1 MKIMDIPE
9 NNRPRERLEHSGVG
23 ALSDAELLSII
34 ISTGTRK
41 YNSIDLS
48 NQILRKF
55 GMSKLSRINPSEI
68 MTINGIGK
76 AKALRIIATIEF
88 AKRVKDNKDKKKIF
102 AITKAKDVYTYLKY
116 KTLDMDK
123 EHFIVI
129 LLDTR
134 NKIIRDEIVS
144 IGTINSAIIH
154 PREVFRNA
162 IRENSNAIIL
172 AHNHPSGS
180 PMPSKNDIQIT
191 KQIIE
196 AGKILDIKVLD
207 HVIIGKDKY
216 WSWNE
221 SKHNP

>member
-1 MKIMDIPE
+1 
-9 NNRPRERLEHSGVG
+9 
-23 ALSDAELLSII
+23 
-34 ISTGTRK
+34 
-41 YNSIDLS
+41 
-48 NQILRKF
+48 
-55 GMSKLSRINPSEI
+55 MSKLSRINPSEI

-88 AKRVKDNKDKKKIF
+88 AKRVKDRKKIF
-102 AITKAKDVYTYLKY
+102 TITGAKDVYTYLKY
-116 KTLDMDK
+116 KTSDMDK

-134 NKIIRDEIVS
+134 NKIIRDEIIS

-172 AHNHPSGS
+172 VHNHPSGS
-180 PMPSKNDIQIT
+180 PTPSENDIQIT
-191 KQIIE
+191 NQIIE

-207 HVIIGKDKY
+207 HVIISQNKY
-216 WSWNE
+216 WSWSENRQD
-221 SKHNP
+221 P